1 LFQLGQIDKWG
12 VILFNNVTI
21 FANTV
26 NVRKQMGIV
35 ERKIRHKE
43 EVRSGIL
50 AAAWNMVITEGWQS
64 LSIRKIADA
73 IEYSIPVIYNHFENK
88 EAILLEFSKEG
99 FQKLAVVLSDA
110 KNAHTKPS
118 IQLSAMA
125 DAYWDFAF
133 ENKEYYQLMFGLGI
147 PACEMVNQITEMKEM
162 TSILISTIKEALAV
176 AQNEEAD
183 SFLKFHTYWSILH
196 GLVSIQMIDKDGKP
210 DMIKKMILKDAMDGF
225 GKSLAV

>member
-1 LFQLGQIDKWG
+1 MLLN
-12 VILFNNVTI
+12 NNVTK

-26 NVRKQMGIV
+26 NLIRAMGIV

-50 AAAWNMVITEGWQS
+50 AAAWSMVITEGWQS

-99 FQKLAVVLSDA
+99 FQKLAVVLLAA
-110 KNAHTKPS
+110 KNKSKIPS
-118 IQLSAMA
+118 VQLTAMA
-125 DAYWDFAF
+125 YAYWDFAF

-162 TSILISTIKEALAV
+162 TSILISTIKEALSA
-176 AQNEEAD
+176 AKNEVAD

-210 DMIKKMILKDAMDGF
+210 GTIKKMILKDAMDGF

>member
-1 LFQLGQIDKWG
+1 LL
-12 VILFNNVTI
+12 
-21 FANTV
+21 TV
-26 NVRKQMGIV
+26 LTKLKHMGIV

-50 AAAWNMVITEGWQS
+50 AASWNMVITEGWQS

-99 FQKLAVVLSDA
+99 FQKLAVVLADA
-110 KNAHTKPS
+110 KNAHQKPS
-118 IQLSAMA
+118 VQLNAMA

-162 TSILISTIKEALAV
+162 TSILISTIKEALA
-176 AQNEEAD
+176 AANNTASD
-183 SFLKFHTYWSILH
+183 YFLKFHTYWSILH
-196 GLVSIQMIDKDGKP
+196 GLVSIQMIDTAGKP
-210 DMIKKMILKDAMDGF
+210 DTIKKMILKDAMEGF